1 MIQAQPKTFLILFAL
16 SIFLSGCGANEYY
29 AGPAGSILPA
39 HVRKIAVRPILR
51 RADTPGHNI
60 VGWEDQL
67 RLQIQNELILDG
79 RFAYV
84 NNEEDADGVLSG
96 EITRVLF
103 EPLSYNSNN
112 VVQEV
117 KLWVVMNIN
126 FKDRVQNK
134 MLWEEP
140 NLDQEYL
147 YFVSTQ
153 PGGMTDDEARDQL
166 WDRFARDIVK
176 RIVEGFGSVTGS
188 SEKKIGA
195 GPAPT
200 PAPAAPAL
208 PEEKPAPVR
217 RNPPPSP
224 Y

>member
-1 MIQAQPKTFLILFAL
+1 MKQARPKTFLILFAL
-16 SIFLSGCGANEYY
+16 SLFLSGCGGNEYY
-29 AGPAGSILPA
+29 SGPAGSILPA
-39 HVRKIAVRPILR
+39 HVRKISVRPILR

-67 RLQIQNELILDG
+67 RLKIQDELIRDG

-84 NNEEDADGVLSG
+84 NKEEDADGILSG
-96 EITRVLF
+96 EITRILF
-103 EPLSYNSNN
+103 EPLSYDSNN

-117 KLWVVMNIN
+117 KLWVVMDIN
-126 FKDRVQNK
+126 FRDRVQNK
-134 MLWEEP
+134 LLWEEP
-140 NLDQEYL
+140 NLDQEFL
-147 YFVSTQ
+147 FFVSTQ

-166 WDRFARDIVK
+166 WDRFARDIIK
-176 RIVEGFGSVTGS
+176 RMVEGFGSVTGS

-200 PAPAAPAL
+200 PAPAAPAPQ
-208 PEEKPAPVR
+208 PENTPPPR
-217 RNPPPSP
+217 RTPPPSP